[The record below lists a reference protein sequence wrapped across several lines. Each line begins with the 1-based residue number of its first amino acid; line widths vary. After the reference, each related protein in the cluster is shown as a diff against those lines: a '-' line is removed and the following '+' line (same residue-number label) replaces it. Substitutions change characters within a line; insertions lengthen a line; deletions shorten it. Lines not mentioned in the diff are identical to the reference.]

1 MASRKMTFT
10 IPEDVADRFIRQI
23 PAHDRSSY
31 VAEAIAAL
39 LKAREQSLIRACEIA
54 NGDADV
60 AQIEREWESLADE
73 ADVVAE
79 PWNHADPR

>member
-1 MASRKMTFT
+1 MTFT
-10 IPEDVADRFIRQI
+10 IPEDVADQLIRQI
-23 PAHDRSSY
+23 PARDRSSY

-60 AQIEREWESLADE
+60 ARIEREWDSLADE
-73 ADVVAE
+73 ADLVAE
-79 PWNHADPR
+79 PWKDASPR